1 MQVPEDLATFTEEII
16 DEKLHLCGMLEFRHL
31 SLVWKLLVLVS
42 NWYYLI
48 QQKSYKQYN
57 RWQLSIIN
65 KTLSSKFRDVI
76 LYIQKVRLSRLSSKA
91 QLKVDKKPVS
101 QDWVVKLKSSWT
113 FSYSFIVW
121 KMYKYGAFSGP
132 CFPLLG
138 LTEYRKISRKSPY

>member
-16 DEKLHLCGMLEFRHL
+16 DEKLHLLEFRHL

-76 LYIQKVRLSRLSSKA
+76 SYIQKVRLSRLSSKA

-132 CFPLLG
+132 CFPLFG